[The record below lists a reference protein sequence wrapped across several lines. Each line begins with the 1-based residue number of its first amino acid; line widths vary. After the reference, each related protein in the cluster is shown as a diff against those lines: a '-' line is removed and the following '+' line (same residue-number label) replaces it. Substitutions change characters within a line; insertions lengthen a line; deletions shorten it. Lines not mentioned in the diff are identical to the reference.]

1 MPSESSRRRSIQNRK
16 ENAQLFDGTP
26 FRPAHQHGERAKRKG
41 KRKAA
46 LDGNGDSD
54 GSSEE
59 DNDHSLLDE
68 LPYELL
74 PSIFSLLPPRDLL
87 PLKTTCHLFNR
98 VIQSDTLWR
107 DVYINRFV
115 RAKPDPDVDTSEYV
129 YGHSRRDDSARSL
142 DWQEQDTPTTDAEV
156 FGLTRSCVGNG
167 SGGQGWQK
175 EAIHRE
181 AMLERFTY
189 SRATTVM
196 HNPHIDIIHHFSL
209 FHNPPTIARKPP
221 ATNNGKSPATTKV
234 IGAKHRQLHRIEN
247 ASGSGKAPQ
256 VVSVGLNAGVA
267 IRGDPL
273 IGRSMQGY
281 LGPGQIPALDD
292 VDRVPTTAY
301 TAPVNPS
308 CILWGLRSGIVVHS
322 TLFNPVPTPGR
333 LTGASVSCSFEQAH
347 TDAVRCIYMPP
358 QGKTQ
363 TAKSE
368 ERPVFFSGGEDGRVK
383 MWMLDPNS
391 KRGLCSLGGTGEITC
406 IWSSAPL
413 NPSRESPSTVYDE
426 KRNPGL
432 IDPVVQIRYD
442 PDSGL
447 VVAATE
453 RGNVWLWTMFM
464 PCSTGM
470 AAYRVFEG
478 GYLPAG
484 AKGTNT
490 PMHLEFD
497 IDPQT
502 SHNLPTRSTLD
513 DLQDASDRLVKAR
526 IMLHNSAESQIHRI
540 SVNLQSSGALSHVET
555 VRLVA
560 PGALPLYTIDTVLD
574 TGTDMQNPIALDKVL
589 VPADF
594 TVRLVQTQSSSDDME
609 NVEVESSKVGQHE
622 GAETSAQREVNGN
635 SSGEISGE
643 SYSQSHTPSPLTS
656 TPAPI
661 TRSYSMPYIVAGT
674 RDGWVIIW
682 SWAQLAGDSNK
693 SSTEATENQ
702 TVMPLKRWRISEGAV
717 TSVIA
722 SRSLVATGTFDGLV
736 QIWDPLASPP
746 TLIRSLRNRHSAP
759 PPVYPGLDTSA
770 SKLYSVNNIIL
781 DTDMVVA
788 SIGNQ
793 VLGWRAGSQKVKEG
807 GKGWKGQVL
816 GKHSAGKSSP
826 AKGFNQTEFKEDIKQ
841 SKSDIKAEQES
852 IRAKNELDRLA
863 REEYAE
869 IGLADTDEALQYALM
884 ISREQESQALAA
896 LSESKDERELREM
909 LEQIAKLEASEAS
922 GSSGACVAMQGDRAG
937 EGKQAQMVASHRS
950 NASGIVTEEEELRIA
965 LEQIQAAEAR
975 EAALSAAKTD
985 QRDGSR

>member
-1 MPSESSRRRSIQNRK
+1 MPSESSRRRAVQTRK

-46 LDGNGDSD
+46 LDESDGSD
-54 GSSEE
+54 GSSEDE
-59 DNDHSLLDE
+59 NDLSLLDE

-87 PLKTTCHLFNR
+87 LLKSTCHLFNR

-107 DVYINRFV
+107 DAYINRFV
-115 RAKPDPDVDTSEYV
+115 RAKPEAEADASEYV
-129 YGHSRRDDSARSL
+129 HSFSRRDGLARSF
-142 DWQEQDTPTTDAEV
+142 DWQEQDMPTTDGEV
-156 FGLTRSCVGNG
+156 FGLARSCVGNG

-196 HNPHIDIIHHFSL
+196 HNPHIDIIHHLSL
-209 FHNPPTIARKPP
+209 FHNPPTIARKPV
-221 ATNNGKSPATTKV
+221 TINNGKSPATTKV
-234 IGAKHRQLHRIEN
+234 IGAKHRQLHRTEN
-247 ASGSGKAPQ
+247 GSGSGKAPQ

-292 VDRVPTTAY
+292 VDRVPTAAY
-301 TAPVNPS
+301 STPMNPS

-322 TLFNPVPTPGR
+322 TLLNPVPTPGR
-333 LTGASVSCSFEQAH
+333 LTGSSVSCFFEQAH

-358 QGKTQ
+358 AGKSQ

-383 MWMLDPNS
+383 MWMLDHNS
-391 KRGLCSLGGTGEITC
+391 KRGLSSPGGTGEITC
-406 IWSSAPL
+406 IWSSTPL
-413 NPSRESPSTVYDE
+413 NPSRESPPVVYDE
-426 KRNPGL
+426 KREPGL
-432 IDPVVQIRYD
+432 VDPVVQIRYD

-453 RGNVWLWTMFM
+453 SGNVWVWTMFM

-470 AAYRVFEG
+470 VAYRVFQG
-478 GYLPAG
+478 GYLPTG
-484 AKGTNT
+484 ARGTNT
-490 PMHLEFD
+490 PTHLEFD
-497 IDPQT
+497 IDPT
-502 SHNLPTRSTLD
+502 TAHNLAAASTLD
-513 DLQDASDRLVKAR
+513 DIQDASHRAIVAR

-540 SVNLQSSGALSHVET
+540 SVHLQSSGALSHIET
-555 VRLVA
+555 ARLVV
-560 PGALPLYTIDTVLD
+560 PGALPIYTINTVLD
-574 TGTDMQNPIALDKVL
+574 TGADTQNAVALEKVL

-594 TVRLVQTQSSSDDME
+594 TVRLVHHQSDGTEKMKTEGS
-609 NVEVESSKVGQHE
+609 NAAQQESSEEFAPE
-622 GAETSAQREVNGN
+622 GLNGKSTPEMGGDSYAQ
-635 SSGEISGE
+635 
-643 SYSQSHTPSPLTS
+643 SYTPSPLTATS
-656 TPAPI
+656 TQSA
-661 TRSYSMPYIVAGT
+661 RSHSIPNIVAGT
-674 RDGWVIIW
+674 RDGWVSIW
-682 SWAQLAGDSNK
+682 SWSQQASGPNK
-693 SSTEATENQ
+693 SLPEDTANRILRPIKS
-702 TVMPLKRWRISEGAV
+702 WRISEGAV
-717 TSVIA
+717 TSIVA
-722 SRSLVATGTFDGLV
+722 SRSLVATGTFDGSV

-746 TLIRSLRNRHSAP
+746 TLIRTLRNRHSAP

-781 DTDMVVA
+781 DTDMIVA

-793 VLGWRAGSQKVKEG
+793 VLGWRAGSQKGKEG

-816 GKHSAGKSSP
+816 GKHSTGKSSP

-841 SKSDIKAEQES
+841 SKSDIKAEQEQ
-852 IRAKNELDRLA
+852 IRAKNEQDRIA

-884 ISREQESQALAA
+884 ISREQESQALSS
-896 LSESKDERELREM
+896 LSESKEDRELQEM
-909 LEQIAKLEASEAS
+909 LEQIAKLEASETRGS
-922 GSSGACVAMQGDRAG
+922 GSASAMM
-937 EGKQAQMVASHRS
+937 EGKHSQMADSHES
-950 NASGIVTEEEELRIA
+950 NASGIVTEAEELRIA

-975 EAALSAAKTD
+975 EAALSAANSG
-985 QRDGSR
+985 QRDDSPES